1 MLTFYLFYY
10 CIFQMDDIAIPM
22 VIGNM
27 EDIVQSDPS
36 QSSSGDNGST
46 AQLYEREAR

>member
-1 MLTFYLFYY
+1 
-10 CIFQMDDIAIPM
+10 MDDIAIPM
-22 VIGNM
+22 IVGNM

-36 QSSSGDNGST
+36 QASSADVSST